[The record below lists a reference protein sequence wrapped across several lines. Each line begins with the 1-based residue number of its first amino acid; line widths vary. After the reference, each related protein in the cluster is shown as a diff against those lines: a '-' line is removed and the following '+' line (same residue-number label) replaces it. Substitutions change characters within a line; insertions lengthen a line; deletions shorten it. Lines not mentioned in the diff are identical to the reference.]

1 MACPIPRKSSSLN
14 KMDCIR
20 IINLKIPA
28 RHGVY
33 DFEKDKDKLF
43 ELDAELFLDLNIPG
57 RSDQLK
63 DSVNYAEVVEFITDI
78 FILKDRNLI
87 ESVAEDISNKLLS
100 KYPLKRVIIKIRKPH
115 APIKANFDNVEVEL
129 IREK

>member
-1 MACPIPRKSSSLN
+1 MACRIPRKSSSLN

-43 ELDAELFLDLNIPG
+43 ELDAELFLDLTIPG
-57 RSDQLK
+57 KSDQLK

>member
-1 MACPIPRKSSSLN
+1 MACLILRKSSLLN

-43 ELDAELFLDLNIPG
+43 ELDAELFLDLTIPG

-78 FILKDRNLI
+78 FTLKDCNLI

>member
-1 MACPIPRKSSSLN
+1 MRVPHTP
-14 KMDCIR
+14 
-20 IINLKIPA
+20 
-28 RHGVY
+28 V
-33 DFEKDKDKLF
+33 FE
-43 ELDAELFLDLNIPG
+43 
-57 RSDQLK
+57 SC
-63 DSVNYAEVVEFITDI
+63 TDI